1 MTSNHA
7 APEHGTSAFLAA
19 ELVALAVER
28 LSGLESLVTPAAST
42 AEALQS
48 AGLPVRRA
56 ALDGLSEASVDGV
69 VLLADEVS
77 RSGEHAEGLLVEA
90 ARVLSGGGL
99 VLVGACSA
107 VYAAATDSARRDLR
121 TYSADDLGR
130 MLGHRGFA
138 VELLCAPGA
147 ARRLAGSPVAYDPQ
161 LDRVP
166 GLLGAAP
173 RVTALGR
180 LHPDRAGRSGAF
192 FASLPRKVVA
202 AATLCRDAEGRLLV
216 VHDTFKGHWTIPGGV
231 VDADEDPRAGA
242 ERETWEEA
250 GARVRAGRL
259 LGLFAHS
266 WPDRLLL
273 VYEAEP
279 VGDTS
284 RPLAPV
290 HGHEI
295 GAAQWL
301 PLDEALDRLNPRT
314 AQQVTRCLDSPGGT
328 WRQP

>member
-1 MTSNHA
+1 MTPELV
-7 APEHGTSAFLAA
+7 AP

-28 LSGLESLVTPAAST
+28 LAGHESLVTPAAST
-42 AEALQS
+42 AAALQS
-48 AGLPVRRA
+48 AGQPVRHA
-56 ALDGLSEASVDGV
+56 ALDGLGDGTVGGV
-69 VLLADEVS
+69 VLLADELS

-90 ARVLSGGGL
+90 ARVMSGGGML
-99 VLVGACSA
+99 LVGACSA
-107 VYAAATDSARRDLR
+107 IYAAVTGDARGDLR
-121 TYSADDLGR
+121 TYTAHELER

-147 ARRLAGSPVAYDPQ
+147 ASGLSGSAAAYDPQ

-166 GLLGAAP
+166 GLLDAAP
-173 RVTALGR
+173 RVAALGR
-180 LHPDRAGRSGAF
+180 MHPDQADRSAAF

-202 AATLCRDAEGRLLV
+202 AATLCRDPAGRLLV

-250 GARVRAGRL
+250 GARVRAGQL

-273 VYEAEP
+273 VYDAAP
-279 VGDTS
+279 LGDTT
-284 RPLAPV
+284 RPPTPV

-295 GAAQWL
+295 DAAQWL
-301 PLDEALDRLNPRT
+301 PLGDALELLNPRT
-314 AQQVTRCLDSPGGT
+314 AEQVTRCLESPGGT
-328 WRQP
+328 WPQP